1 VVLVAISTAPV
12 RAQDATASNPE
23 HAEADAIRGAATA
36 DPPTTWC
43 AVVFPDGYNKE

>member
-23 HAEADAIRGAATA
+23 HAEAARDTKRG
-36 DPPTTWC
+36 DSRPPTTWC

>member
-1 VVLVAISTAPV
+1 VVPFAISTAPL

-23 HAEADAIRGAATA
+23 HAEAVRDTSRGDSGTSH
-36 DPPTTWC
+36 TWR